1 VGPADLQKIVS
12 VLPRTGD
19 PAVLVGLETGDDGAV
34 VRLAPD
40 LAVIQTLDFFM
51 PIVDDPYDFGRIAA
65 ANSLS
70 DVYAMGG
77 IPVSALAILGLPL
90 AKLGPEVGA
99 RILEGGAAVCTKAG
113 IQIVGGHS
121 IDDAEPKFGLSVTGR
136 VHPDQVWRNST
147 AQVGDLLVLSKPL
160 GTGTLTTG
168 IKKGVVE
175 ASVAN
180 AAIEVMSA
188 LNAGAAEAARSV
200 GVHAATDVTGFALLG
215 HAIEMVD
222 GAGLGLE
229 LFIDALPV
237 LDGAWS
243 TLTEG
248 IAPGATRR
256 NLEYFGARVSWEE
269 DVSVHER
276 QMLGDPQ
283 TSGGLLFAVAP
294 EKASALVAAMEKV
307 GASAAAIVGRVMA
320 GRDIRVVRSSPS

>member
-1 VGPADLQKIVS
+1 
-12 VLPRTGD
+12 
-19 PAVLVGLETGDDGAV
+19 LVGLETGDDGAV
-34 VRLAPD
+34 VCLSPE

-77 IPVSALAILGLPL
+77 VPVSALAILGLPL

-147 AQVGDLLVLSKPL
+147 AQVGDVLVLSKPL
-160 GTGTLTTG
+160 GSGTLTTG

-175 ASVAN
+175 ETVAQ

-229 LFIDALPV
+229 LYTKNLPV
-237 LDGAWS
+237 LDGAWA
-243 TLTEG
+243 TLAEG
-248 IAPGATRR
+248 IAPGATGR
-256 NLEYFGARVSWEE
+256 NLDHFGARVVWAE

-294 EKASALVAAMEKV
+294 DKVDALVEAMEHK
-307 GASAAAIVGRVMA
+307 GTPAAAIVGRVTA
-320 GRDIRVVRSSPS
+320 GGGVAVSRS